1 MTASSPLVTFLTRED
16 LQIDYVD
23 GTYFFCISESEK
35 LPTLERV
42 IYGKNIGSNTEM
54 HNGRECFSKTGQ
66 NIENIDDATKYDS
79 GLQIYGEKLHF
90 ARFPKD
96 RDKLIKDPNA
106 KIDKSETTIHFKP
119 DVFVKQHRQDI
130 GSVDSTINALKELK
144 KLLTHSNL
152 EIKYKKNAKGDDVYE
167 LCVPNAI
174 LTPEVAKLI
183 HSKLN
188 DTKDCIIMN
197 EIGRNAIERETSD
210 RYIFDSTVELQNYG
224 EQLHFAKFPEDRD
237 KLIKDPNAKINKPET
252 IHFKPDVF
260 VKQHHHDIG
269 SVGSTIN
276 TLKELLTHPDLE
288 IKCNKNVKGNDV
300 YELCVPNAILTPEVA
315 KSIYST
321 LNATKDCIIM
331 NDIGL
336 DAIERETLDRY
347 IFDSTVKLQ
356 NYGEKLHFAKYPYD
370 KFTLRENFNATINK
384 PESRHFSITE
394 YVNKIINKIITILND
409 PNLKIYYKQQ
419 EWQWQQD
426 SSLSASHYH
435 HDQFLFTYDNTE
447 DYSKLKE
454 LSETLQ
460 SIDLIR
466 PPEPEPIEFANEQ
479 RRGIVLGIKDIKHID
494 EKTQNLMGK
503 LAQYGA
509 KVHFAR
515 YPKDRDK
522 LEKDPKAKITQV
534 TIHFAPAIFPEQVH
548 QKPGSYDSAITA
560 DTLAPSKPTYF
571 CIPSH
576 LGDDISKADCEKSK
590 HTALETKYKNKYNYK
605 YIKYKM
611 KYLNLKLLNK

>member
-1 MTASSPLVTFLTRED
+1 MELNSLITFLTRKD

-23 GTYFFCISESEK
+23 GIYFFCISEFDK
-35 LPTLERV
+35 LPKLERV
-42 IYGKNIGSNTEM
+42 IYGENIGSNTEL

-66 NIENIDDATKYDS
+66 NIENIDKLTLNES
-79 GLQIYGEKLHF
+79 GLQMYGEKLHF
-90 ARFPKD
+90 ARYPED
-96 RDKLIKDPNA
+96 RDKLINDPNA

-130 GSVDSTINALKELK
+130 GSV
-144 KLLTHSNL
+144 
-152 EIKYKKNAKGDDVYE
+152 
-167 LCVPNAI
+167 
-174 LTPEVAKLI
+174 
-183 HSKLN
+183 
-188 DTKDCIIMN
+188 
-197 EIGRNAIERETSD
+197 
-210 RYIFDSTVELQNYG
+210 
-224 EQLHFAKFPEDRD
+224 
-237 KLIKDPNAKINKPET
+237 
-252 IHFKPDVF
+252 
-260 VKQHHHDIG
+260 
-269 SVGSTIN
+269 GSTIN

-288 IKCNKNVKGNDV
+288 IKYNKNAKGNDV

-315 KSIYST
+315 TSIYNK

-331 NDIGL
+331 NEVGL
-336 DAIERETLDRY
+336 DEIERETSDRH

-384 PESRHFSITE
+384 PKSRHFSITE

-419 EWQWQQD
+419 TWQWQSD
-426 SSLSASHYH
+426 SSPSATPYH

-466 PPEPEPIEFANEQ
+466 LPEPLPIEFANEQ
-479 RRGIVLGIKDIKHID
+479 RRGIVLGIIDIKHID

-534 TIHFAPAIFPEQVH
+534 TIHFVPAIFPKQVH
-548 QKPGSYDSAITA
+548 QKPGSYDSAIIA
-560 DTLAPSKPTYF
+560 DTLATTKPAYF

-576 LGDDISKADCEKSK
+576 LGDYSYKADCEKSK

>member
-224 EQLHFAKFPEDRD
+224 EQLHFAKYPHD
-237 KLIKDPNAKINKPET
+237 KYILRNDFNAKINP
-252 IHFKPDVF
+252 
-260 VKQHHHDIG
+260 
-269 SVGSTIN
+269 
-276 TLKELLTHPDLE
+276 
-288 IKCNKNVKGNDV
+288 
-300 YELCVPNAILTPEVA
+300 
-315 KSIYST
+315 
-321 LNATKDCIIM
+321 
-331 NDIGL
+331 
-336 DAIERETLDRY
+336 
-347 IFDSTVKLQ
+347 
-356 NYGEKLHFAKYPYD
+356 
-370 KFTLRENFNATINK
+370 

-409 PNLKIYYKQQ
+409 PNLKIYYKQLQ
-419 EWQWQQD
+419 WEWQQD